1 MADVAAV
8 VAVEPEV
15 VLVVDLVVPEPGV
28 VFVAVASVADVA
40 APQAFVDIVLA
51 FDVLAPVSVVV
62 VEVDSP
68 GHPRFV
74 AFPNDDHHA
83 NSSSSA
89 EGVG

>member
-1 MADVAAV
+1 

-28 VFVAVASVADVA
+28 VVVVLASVADVA
-40 APQAFVDIVLA
+40 EPQASVDIALA
-51 FDVLAPVSVVV
+51 FDVLVPVSVVA

-68 GHPRFV
+68 GHPRFL

-83 NSSSSA
+83 SSSSSA